1 MKAAFVG
8 KDQKDESIKEQVL
21 KGEFE
26 LVFMS
31 PESMLRVLKYREM
44 FRSAVYQKNLM
55 CLAID
60 EAHCVEKW

>member
-8 KDQKDESIKEQVL
+8 KDQKDESVKEQVL

-31 PESMLRVLKYREM
+31 PECILRVLKYREM
-44 FRSAVYQKNLM
+44 FRSVAYQKNLV

-60 EAHCVEKW
+60 EAHSVEKL

>member
-1 MKAAFVG
+1 MKTAFVG
-8 KDQKDESIKEQVL
+8 KDQKDENVKEQVIN
-21 KGEFE
+21 GEFE

-44 FRSAVYQKNLM
+44 FRSAAYQKNLM

>member
-1 MKAAFVG
+1 MKAVFVG
-8 KDQKDESIKEQVL
+8 KDQKDESVTEQVL

-31 PESMLRVLKYREM
+31 PECMLRVLKYREM
-44 FRSAVYQKNLM
+44 FRSVTYQKNLM
-55 CLAID
+55 CLTID